1 VLLKLKLLLT
11 TISTDLILTVEEE
24 AKEVQMSTIIL
35 RGVGIEADKVEEEE
49 EGGEPEEITFQQVQ
63 LQMASEGIKE
73 VEKVVEEGEG
83 IGEEVEVVILLIRIL
98 VER

>member
-1 VLLKLKLLLT
+1 
-11 TISTDLILTVEEE
+11 
-24 AKEVQMSTIIL
+24 MSTIIL
-35 RGVGIEADKVEEEE
+35 RGVGIEADKVEEEEE